1 MKRGRVRGEKG
12 GWEERKRNCV
22 KILPIGKSSEGC
34 PDVYCVDILLYVY
47 FFTIW
52 KISK

>member
-1 MKRGRVRGEKG
+1 MKRGRARGEKG
-12 GWEERKRNCV
+12 GWEERKRNGV